1 MMMEDDKDKDK
12 KGNKPEEDPMTNVV
26 GMIKT
31 EQTRGGPNGY
41 CCRYD
46 KDKDEKGNKPEE
58 DPMTNVVGMIKTM
71 IRKETN
77 QRKTQ

>member
-31 EQTRGGPNGY
+31 EQTRGEPN
-41 CCRYD
+41 D
-46 KDKDEKGNKPEE
+46 
-58 DPMTNVVGMIKTM
+58 
-71 IRKETN
+71 
-77 QRKTQ
+77 